1 MINKLLRLV
10 STFRRR
16 LELAAHDDFTVA
28 KYFRKQGAVIGDDC
42 RIMIRSFGSE
52 PYLIRIGNHC
62 TIAPHASLVTHDG
75 AAWIFT
81 GEFPRLQRFGKI
93 DIRDNCFIGLR
104 AIIMP
109 NVTIGPNAIV
119 ASGAVVTHDVPADTI
134 VAGCP
139 AKPVGNVDDYKAKV
153 LAQWQTQCPAN
164 YLAELEPDTR
174 HPARDIQR
182 LKNRDEALLR
192 AHLKKMLPWS

>member
-1 MINKLLRLV
+1 MFKKLLRLIANY
-10 STFRRR
+10 RRR

-28 KYFRKQGAVIGDDC
+28 EFFRKQGAIIGDDC
-42 RIMIRSFGSE
+42 RIMIRTFGSE

-75 AAWIFT
+75 AAWVFT
-81 GEFPRLQRFGKI
+81 GEFPNLQRFGRI

-119 ASGAVVTHDVPADTI
+119 ASGAVVTRDVPPDTI

-139 AKPVGNVDDYKAKV
+139 AKPVGNIHDYKVKV
-153 LAQWQTQCPAN
+153 LHHWREQCPPG
-164 YLAELEPDTR
+164 YLAELTPGT
-174 HPARDIQR
+174 HYPAAHIQR
-182 LKNRDEALLR
+182 FKNRYQTLLR
-192 AHLKKMLPWS
+192 EHLKKVLP